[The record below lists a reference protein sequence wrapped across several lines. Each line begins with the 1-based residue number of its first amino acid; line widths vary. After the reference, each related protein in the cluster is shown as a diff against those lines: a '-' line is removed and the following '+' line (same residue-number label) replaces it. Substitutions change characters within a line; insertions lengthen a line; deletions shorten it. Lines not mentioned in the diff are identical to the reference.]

1 MSGKKPAAGIR
12 TLWLTFKKTRDYSPA
27 SFSKTCLIKTNVL

>member
-1 MSGKKPAAGIR
+1 MSGKKPAAGIN

-27 SFSKTCLIKTNVL
+27 AKSFSA